1 MEICKKIIEFTD
13 EALTQED
20 RDANTPLHF
29 AVSWLGQ
36 TSRDFDDFDE
46 KTGPVTESVK
56 TRIEFLK
63 DLILQPAG
71 KHALHVVN
79 EDNEL
84 PLHTALKIRAHPELL
99 NKLLDTHLNAVSK
112 DVNGDKA
119 LHLALRYTVDATII
133 VRLLDA
139 YPDAVKEVDSLGN
152 LPINYL
158 VTSVVNQELL
168 VSEENQDL
176 RNEIH
181 PTLAIPADR
190 YNLIITMSAHFH
202 HYVALLD
209 VWRQG
214 LGTPATLDDLSF
226 VNKMGRLNNS
236 RFERLVEMIIMTKSD
251 TNLQANLTDIDR
263 EVMKAIK
270 STENPIRAALEYGRI
285 IGSRAGKTAG

>member
-1 MEICKKIIEFTD
+1 MEICKKIIESTN

-56 TRIEFLK
+56 TRIEFLE
-63 DLILQPAG
+63 DLI
-71 KHALHVVN
+71 N

-139 YPDAVKEVDSLGN
+139 YPDAAKEVDSLGN

-226 VNKMGRLNNS
+226 VNKMGRLNSS